1 MKRIWLVWIIGSMLA
16 IAGCGEDTA
25 ASSTSSSTSTSVPS
39 STTTSTTMP
48 DGGVE
53 IDAECSTA
61 YGRVAFI
68 ELFDTGEQ
76 VCRRVGDYQEF
87 VVVNQTSEAVE
98 LTWDDS
104 TVSIEVGEVFQP
116 VGAVSDYLDVGVHR
130 IQTNRSPMTIE
141 VVDPERSRFTD
152 QPLLLRKWADIRPG
166 DSVADAESRLGIQI
180 VVPMDES
187 GTDDEFCEYGFVEG
201 DPYSPGIMIHEG
213 TRIVRLDAYAPQHQT
228 ASGIRIGS
236 TTDDVLSTY
245 QGKIERRPH
254 EYVSD
259 GEYLVFVPVDAVD
272 ADYRVV
278 FETNDEGIVT
288 TFRNGL
294 AGPVSWI
301 EGCL

>member
-1 MKRIWLVWIIGSMLA
+1 MKRLWLVWMISATLA
-16 IAGCGEDTA
+16 IAACGEDTA
-25 ASSTSSSTSTSVPS
+25 ASSTSSSTSTSAPS

-48 DGGVE
+48 DASDE
-53 IDAECSTA
+53 IDADCSTA

-68 ELFDTGEQ
+68 ELFDTGER

-87 VVVNQTSEAVE
+87 VVVNRTSETVD
-98 LTWDDS
+98 LTWSDS
-104 TVSIEVGEVFQP
+104 TVSIQVGEVFQP
-116 VGAVSDYLDVGVHR
+116 GGAVSDHLDVGVHR

-152 QPLLLRKWADIRPG
+152 QPMLLRKWADIRPG
-166 DSVADAESRLGIQI
+166 DSVADAESRLGVPI
-180 VVPMDES
+180 VVPVEENGS
-187 GTDDEFCEYGFVEG
+187 GEEFCEYGFVES

-213 TRIVRLDAYAPQHQT
+213 TQIVRLDAYAPQHQT

-245 QGKIERRPH
+245 QDKIERRPH
-254 EYVSD
+254 EYAND
-259 GEYLVFVPVDAVD
+259 GEYLVFVPVDAID

-278 FETNDEGIVT
+278 FETNDDGVVT

-294 AGPVSWI
+294 AGPVSWV